1 MFLGPSETIGTSTDL
16 FETVGKRWKIFRRK
30 ENVVAFTLP
39 EIPTQRVTFSTS
51 AMPAMP
57 AATKDL
63 RLPTIIERM
72 LLNRFAPASVVVNER
87 VINRQGKLLGVI
99 STHYKTPRRPDD
111 HGLRLLDLLAQQTA
125 EIVQR
130 ATAGRPP
137 EQDLR
142 L

>member
-87 VINRQGKLLGVI
+87 VMNRQGKVLGVI
-99 STHYKTPRRPDD
+99 STHYKTPRRPD
-111 HGLRLLDLLAQQTA
+111 HALRLLDLLAQQTA

-137 EQDLR
+137 EPDLP